1 MPTTSSEVN
10 ATVYARRGSELRE
23 LNYKT
28 IGTQVKLTVQ
38 NKVTQNDVQA
48 ELEAIHTK
56 IDGLLASADA
66 MQFKGVVNND
76 GDLPSTYTAGWTW
89 KVGTA
94 GTYKGV
100 VCEVGD
106 LIIAV
111 ETRDGSGNE
120 NADFAVFQGNIDG
133 AVTGPA
139 SAVNENIAVFNQTT
153 GRVIKDSG
161 IKMSDLAA
169 LIAASS
175 KVWVH
180 TVQSLPDVMPENL
193 FDGGLLIVDAS
204 YSG

>member
-1 MPTTSSEVN
+1 MLITTSEVN
-10 ATVYARRGSELRE
+10 ATAYSRKGNELRE

-28 IGTQVKLTVQ
+28 VGTQVKLTVQ
-38 NKVTQNDVQA
+38 NKVTQDDVQA

-56 IDGLLASADA
+56 IDGLLANADA

-76 GDLPSTYTAGWTW
+76 SELPTTYTAGWTW

-106 LIIAV
+106 LIIAI
-111 ETRDGSGNE
+111 ETRAGSDNQ
-120 NADFAVFQGNIDG
+120 NSDFAVLQTNIDG

-139 SAVNENIAVFNQTT
+139 SAVNENIPVFDQTS

-161 IKMSDLAA
+161 ISKASLSAV
-169 LIAASS
+169 IAASS
-175 KVWVH
+175 KVWVKLANS
-180 TVQSLPDVMPENL
+180 VPDSMPEEL
-193 FDGGLLIVDAS
+193 LEGGLLIVGAGLAD
-204 YSG
+204 

>member
-1 MPTTSSEVN
+1 MPITTSAVN
-10 ATVYARRGSELRE
+10 ATAYSRKGNELRE

-38 NKVTQNDVQA
+38 NKVTQADVQA

-56 IDGLLASADA
+56 IDGLLANADA

-76 GDLPSTYTAGWTW
+76 GDLPTTYTAGWTW

-94 GTYKGV
+94 GTFKGV

-106 LIIAV
+106 LIIAI
-111 ETRDGSGNE
+111 ETRAGSDSQNS
-120 NADFAVFQGNIDG
+120 DFAVLQTNIDG

-139 SAVNENIAVFNQTT
+139 SAVNENIPVFDQTS

-161 IKMSDLAA
+161 IMMSDISA
-169 LIAASS
+169 LIAAST
-175 KVWVH
+175 KVWLMTANSV
-180 TVQSLPDVMPENL
+180 PDSMPENL
-193 FDGGLLIVDAS
+193 LEGGQLIVGAGLAD
-204 YSG
+204 